1 MEELTARQKN
11 VFDYVSEFIED
22 RGFAPSIREIC
33 ERFKIKSTKA
43 IHSHLK
49 TLEEKG
55 WIKRSSN
62 ARSIEILGRQRV
74 VNLPLIGQVA
84 AGKPI
89 LAVENIEDTIPIAW
103 DFAKN
108 IRDGFI
114 LRVKGDSMVDA
125 GIKEDDLIMVKPQP
139 EANNGDIVVAMI
151 DDGAT
156 VKRYFKR
163 NDCIILN
170 PANPMYAPIKVSK
183 NFRLVGKVMGL
194 IRRY

>member
-151 DDGAT
+151 D
-156 VKRYFKR
+156 
-163 NDCIILN
+163 
-170 PANPMYAPIKVSK
+170 
-183 NFRLVGKVMGL
+183 
-194 IRRY
+194 